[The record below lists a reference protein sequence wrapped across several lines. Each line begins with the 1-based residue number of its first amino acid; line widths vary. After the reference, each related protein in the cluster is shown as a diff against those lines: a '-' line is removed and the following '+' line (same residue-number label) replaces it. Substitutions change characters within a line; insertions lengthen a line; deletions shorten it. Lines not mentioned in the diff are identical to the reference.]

1 MTDPTRL
8 LDEGA
13 TDAELAIL
21 RAGAAE
27 EPPER
32 GRQKL
37 AVLLGM
43 SAGLSASATAAG
55 SKAAALSSVKV
66 LGAHI
71 GAKWLVLVS
80 VGALAGASAIV
91 YQKRSSRPAPTPS
104 NAIAASR
111 PEALVE
117 RAVEPEPQP
126 PGTDAPSV
134 SAPVVRQSGS
144 GKATPGGAAE
154 PSGRSGA
161 KSIGL
166 EIEKLDGVRRAL
178 RANTPAEA
186 LRLLEVYDREHAGG
200 VLAQEAVLLRIEA
213 LSASGN
219 TAAARSVA
227 ERFLKD
233 NPKTPHRRRISTLVG
248 LP

>member
-8 LDEGA
+8 LDAGA

-27 EPPER
+27 EPPEHR
-32 GRQKL
+32 RQKL
-37 AVLLGM
+37 AALLGV

-55 SKAAALSSVKV
+55 SKAAALSSVKA
-66 LGAHI
+66 LGASV

-80 VGALAGASAIV
+80 VGAIAGASAVV
-91 YQKRSSRPAPTPS
+91 YQHRRAGTAPPPANATAVS
-104 NAIAASR
+104 NVDVPAEK
-111 PEALVE
+111 P
-117 RAVEPEPQP
+117 VEPKPQP
-126 PGTDAPSV
+126 AVADAPSV
-134 SAPVVRQSGS
+134 PAPANRQGASA
-144 GKATPGGAAE
+144 KAPQTSAAE
-154 PSGRSGA
+154 PSTRSGA

-166 EIEKLDGVRRAL
+166 EIEQLDGVRRAL
-178 RANTPAEA
+178 RANAPAEA
-186 LRLLEVYDREHAGG
+186 LRLLDGYDRDHAGG

-213 LSASGN
+213 LAAAGN
-219 TAAARSVA
+219 TAAARSLA

-248 LP
+248 TP

>member
-1 MTDPTRL
+1 
-8 LDEGA
+8 LDAGA

-27 EPPER
+27 EPPEHR
-32 GRQKL
+32 RQKL
-37 AVLLGM
+37 AALLGV

-55 SKAAALSSVKV
+55 SKAAALSSMKA
-66 LGAHI
+66 LGAHV

-80 VGALAGASAIV
+80 VGAIAGASAIV
-91 YQKRSSRPAPTPS
+91 YRHRTAATAPAPANGTAVSRAELPTEK
-104 NAIAASR
+104 AA
-111 PEALVE
+111 
-117 RAVEPEPQP
+117 EPDPQP
-126 PGTDAPSV
+126 ALTDAPSV
-134 SAPVVRQSGS
+134 TVPANRQGSAT
-144 GKATPGGAAE
+144 KAPQTSAAE
-154 PSGRSGA
+154 PSTRSGA

-178 RANTPAEA
+178 RANAPAEA
-186 LRLLEVYDREHAGG
+186 LRLLEAYDREHAGG

-213 LSASGN
+213 LAAAGN

-248 LP
+248 IP